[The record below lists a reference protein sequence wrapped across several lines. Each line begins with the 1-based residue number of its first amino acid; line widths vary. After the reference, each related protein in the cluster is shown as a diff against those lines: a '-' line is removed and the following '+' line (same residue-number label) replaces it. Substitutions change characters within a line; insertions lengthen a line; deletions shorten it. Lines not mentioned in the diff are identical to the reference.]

1 MKLRIVSTLVC
12 CLLAG
17 VATAANAQEER
28 GFYIG
33 FEAGLAA
40 DDTLE
45 ASVSGVNHPTM
56 CDILLYR
63 DVPGA
68 ADPSVF
74 PECNDNTS
82 RLLGTSRHD
91 GGTRFAGS
99 INFGFDFGRLRIEVE
114 HLNRGQKG
122 GTVPTLTS
130 RENPGLASKSAEWSP
145 LDPPSSTVSDSHRR
159 ELVANVL
166 WDIEN
171 ESAWTP
177 YVGLGLEV
185 ARANLRYSTRF
196 VRKTLAQGYQDV
208 DPPLTILD
216 RPAAAAGTVSLL
228 DSEFSDYL
236 FGVQVLTGVDRRL
249 RDNMDFMIK
258 ARWTQFKDLT
268 TDPTTWLMVRSHEPV
283 RADGVTPSDTV
294 QEFSK
299 PGGIGVTVGLRYRF

>member
-1 MKLRIVSTLVC
+1 MRSRNGKTLVC

-17 VATAANAQEER
+17 VATAATAQEDR

-33 FEAGLAA
+33 FGAGLSA

-45 ASVSGVNHPTM
+45 TSVSGVNHPTM

-63 DVPGA
+63 DDPGA
-68 ADPSVF
+68 DDPSVF
-74 PECNDNTS
+74 PECNDSTS

-99 INFGFDFGRLRIEVE
+99 INFGFDFGRLRIEIE
-114 HLNRGQKG
+114 HLNRSQKG
-122 GTVPTLTS
+122 GTVPILTS
-130 RENPGLASKSAEWSP
+130 RENPGLVSKSAEWSP
-145 LDPPSSTVSDSHRR
+145 LDPPSSTVSDYRRR
-159 ELVANVL
+159 ELFANVF

-177 YVGLGLEV
+177 YVGLGLGV

-216 RPAAAAGTVSLL
+216 RPTAAAGTVSLL
-228 DSEFSDYL
+228 DC
-236 FGVQVLTGVDRRL
+236 GVQRLPVRRAGLDRRRSETPRQRGL
-249 RDNMDFMIK
+249 HDQGPVD
-258 ARWTQFKDLT
+258 A
-268 TDPTTWLMVRSHEPV
+268 VRGLDDRPDYV
-283 RADGVTPSDTV
+283 ADGPQS
-294 QEFSK
+294 
-299 PGGIGVTVGLRYRF
+299 